1 VDTRGE
7 LGEADSNK
15 NAIVSG
21 KSKLF
26 QIWPHADK
34 VVMLRALEYFSGI
47 LIMTTNRVMSL
58 DFAIISRINFAINFG
73 DLTTLQQKQIWFNWH
88 RKLNSRN
95 CENTADVKKWI
106 EALLKRKQTSLN
118 GREIR
123 NVFTTAQTL
132 AVDNNNKITTDHL
145 EKVINSMA
153 AFQGEMSKK
162 LERAR
167 GQSTALKL
175 R

>member
-1 VDTRGE
+1 MDARGE

-21 KSKLF
+21 KLALF
-26 QIWPHADK
+26 LRWPLTNG
-34 VVMLRALEYFSGI
+34 VVMLRVLEYFSGI

-58 DFAIISRINFAINFG
+58 DFAIVSRINFAINFG
-73 DLTTLQQKQIWFNWH
+73 ELTTIQQKQIWLNWH
-88 RKLNSRN
+88 KKLNSRN
-95 CENTADVKKWI
+95 CENTTDVKKWI
-106 EALLKRKQTSLN
+106 EALLKRKQLSLN

-132 AVDNNNKITTDHL
+132 AVENNNKITTDHL